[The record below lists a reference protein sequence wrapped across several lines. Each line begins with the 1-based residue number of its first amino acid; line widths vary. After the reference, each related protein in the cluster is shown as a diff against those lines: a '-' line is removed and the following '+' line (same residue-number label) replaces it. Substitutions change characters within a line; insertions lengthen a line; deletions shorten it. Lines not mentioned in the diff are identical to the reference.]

1 MDAAQ
6 LSGFLRR
13 RRERVEP
20 ADVGLPAGPRRRTPG
35 LRREEVAQLAG
46 MSTDY
51 YTRLEQRRAPQPSE
65 QILTALAR
73 ALRLTVDERDHL
85 FRLAGHH
92 APARGAPS
100 DHVGPGMMRILD
112 RLDDTPALVISDLDE
127 PLAQNRLAVALLG
140 DQLRHTGPARSL
152 VWRWFTDP
160 DARQVH
166 PPEDHDHH
174 SAVLVANLRAALV
187 RRGQD
192 VRSRTLVDRLRATS
206 TQFAALWDR
215 HEVAVRRRDTKRIV
229 HPELGLI
236 ELHCQTLYADT
247 EAQRLLVFTAEPGSR
262 AADQLRLLSVIG
274 TQRLTGSA

>member
-1 MDAAQ
+1 MDTEQ
-6 LSGFLRR
+6 LAGFLRR

-51 YTRLEQRRAPQPSE
+51 YTRLEQRRGPQPSG
-65 QILTALAR
+65 QIVTALAR
-73 ALRLTVDERDHL
+73 ALRLTADERDHL

-100 DHVGPGMMRILD
+100 DHVGPAMMRILD
-112 RLDDTPALVISDLDE
+112 RLDDTPAVVISDLDE
-127 PLAQNRLAVALLG
+127 TLAQNRLAVALFG
-140 DQLRHTGPARSL
+140 DQMRHTGPARSL

-160 DARQVH
+160 DARRIH
-166 PPEDHDHH
+166 PPEEYDHH

-187 RRGQD
+187 RRGSD
-192 VRSRTLVDRLRATS
+192 ARARTLVDALRSTS

-229 HPELGLI
+229 HPELGPI

-247 EAQRLLVFTAEPGSR
+247 EAQRLLVFTPEPGS
-262 AADQLRLLSVIG
+262 AAVEQLRLLSVIG